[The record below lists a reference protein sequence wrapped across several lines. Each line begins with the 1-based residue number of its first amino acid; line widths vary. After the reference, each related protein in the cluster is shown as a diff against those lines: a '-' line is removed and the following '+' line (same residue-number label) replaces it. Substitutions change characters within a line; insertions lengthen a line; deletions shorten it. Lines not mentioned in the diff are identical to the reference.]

1 MKKTIYAL
9 GLSLLM
15 VGCATQP
22 NQEYYEKHVEFP
34 AEATIEQK
42 IDMASRLVP
51 TAQQLEWQQ
60 MEFTAFLHFGIPA
73 GSAPDS
79 GRCAPH
85 TAADAPD
92 DSAGC

>member
-1 MKKTIYAL
+1 MKKIICTL

-15 VGCATQP
+15 VGCALQP

-34 AEATIEQK
+34 ADATIEQK

-60 MEFTAFLHFGIPA
+60 NGHLLPA
-73 GSAPDS
+73 LQFQ
-79 GRCAPH
+79 RI
-85 TAADAPD
+85 
-92 DSAGC
+92 